1 MKIKNQFSDLNMRK
15 KIFLDANILIELVNA
30 NNKLNKQITF
40 LFNRVRKNKD
50 NLYCSPTS
58 FAITY
63 FFLGK
68 QIKSRQLL
76 NEHTINFFS
85 EFYFTREND
94 LIMEKVKNSKFRDLE
109 DALQYY
115 SAEDAGVNIIITNNY
130 FDFEHSIIP
139 VYHPLQYIN
148 QFLI

>member
-1 MKIKNQFSDLNMRK
+1 MPK
-15 KIFLDANILIELVNA
+15 KIFFDANVIIDLIHA
-30 NNKLNKQITF
+30 DNNLNRQTKYLFSKLK
-40 LFNRVRKNKD
+40 KNKD
-50 NLYCSPTS
+50 IFYCSPTS

-63 FFLGK
+63 YFLNK
-68 QIKSRQLL
+68 IIKNNKFL
-76 NEHTINFFS
+76 NAEIINFFS
-85 EFYFTREND
+85 AFNVTRED
-94 LIMEKVKNSKFRDLE
+94 SVIMEKVKKSTFSDLE

-130 FDFEHSIIP
+130 FDFKSSLIP